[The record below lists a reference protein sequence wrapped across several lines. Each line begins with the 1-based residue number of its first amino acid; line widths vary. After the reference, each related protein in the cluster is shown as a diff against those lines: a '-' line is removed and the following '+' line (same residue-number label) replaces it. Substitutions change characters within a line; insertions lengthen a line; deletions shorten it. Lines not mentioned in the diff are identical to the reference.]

1 MVTCEEKEARR
12 VPTLTLL
19 S

>member
-12 VPTLTLL
+12 V
-19 S
+19 

>member
-12 VPTLTLL
+12 VPTL
-19 S
+19 

>member
-12 VPTLTLL
+12 VPTLT
-19 S
+19 

>member
-12 VPTLTLL
+12 VPT
-19 S
+19 